1 MSLAPKEIPL
11 GAIRFNSDSSKLEYW
26 NGGAWFQIHTF
37 SPNLGNST
45 AGARGVMGGGAAP
58 SPTARNAIHF
68 ITISTSGDPA
78 DFGDL
83 TQQRSQ
89 LGASASRTR
98 AVFNGGF
105 WNPSTVNN
113 IDFITISSLGN
124 AQDFG
129 ECSQTKWGYIANTT
143 DSHGGLGGF

>member
-1 MSLAPKEIPL
+1 MSLTPREIPT
-11 GAIRFNSDSSKLEYW
+11 GAVRFNTDSSKMEVYIGDTW
-26 NGGAWFQIHTF
+26 MEVAVS
-37 SPNLGNST
+37 SPNLDG
-45 AGARGVMGGGAAP
+45 GGRGVMGGGAAP

-68 ITISTSGDPA
+68 ITISTSGDPT

-105 WNPSTVNN
+105 WNPSTCLLYTSPSPR
-113 IDFITISSLGN
+113 DRTRYRMPSS
-124 AQDFG
+124 A
-129 ECSQTKWGYIANTT
+129 
-143 DSHGGLGGF
+143 